1 MKFVKT
7 YQHDLEK
14 GRQLKAGVFFRLLKA
29 QILLIAF
36 IEKSIRTILFRSV
49 ARMIRGD
56 PRKTQTIN

>member
-29 QILLIAF
+29 AF